1 MSIQKSPCFDYA
13 IGYLAR
19 YPKTTK
25 ELRKKLIE
33 KWFSVEEIDITIIK
47 LEKTGFL
54 NDALWAK
61 LYLQSLWRKGKP
73 KNVIEMKLR
82 QKWISKEI
90 FTEVWENVG
99 QDVDASILEKII
111 KDVEKMKIKWLND
124 LAIKQKLYARG
135 YSKDTINTA
144 MINLEM

>member
-1 MSIQKSPCFDYA
+1 MSTQKSPCFDYA
-13 IGYLAR
+13 TWYLAR